1 MVCTLLDHRNEVKM
15 FKTFQWNHSPAACG
29 FTWVLN
35 ILTLFLWSILE
46 YRGIENSWHFELLIT
61 SSHTVH
67 TMNVNQLVESIS
79 HLQAWLDTN
88 LLINPRTYMQILH
101 TPHRGTSRGGGGVLK
116 EPLRRV
122 FDMLRYF
129 KLILSSVHSLW
140 STNSLKKM
148 RYILWVMA
156 LLEAC
161 DVTNNGRNLGC
172 DLGFYQEL
180 EIRWKPRSMEILVCW
195 TCKKHINKHHFI
207 HKLYFYCWKKLK
219 KHGFSLKNG
228 LNTCYLWRHIS

>member
-101 TPHRGTSRGGGGVLK
+101 TPHRGTSRGGGVEGTPSKSFWYVA
-116 EPLRRV
+116 V
-122 FDMLRYF
+122 FQTDFVFSAQSLIYQFSQKDEVYF
-129 KLILSSVHSLW
+129 
-140 STNSLKKM
+140 M
-148 RYILWVMA
+148 GDGPA
-156 LLEAC
+156 
-161 DVTNNGRNLGC
+161 GG
-172 DLGFYQEL
+172 
-180 EIRWKPRSMEILVCW
+180 
-195 TCKKHINKHHFI
+195 
-207 HKLYFYCWKKLK
+207 
-219 KHGFSLKNG
+219 
-228 LNTCYLWRHIS
+228 LWRHQQWSQSWLRSWILPRIRNQVKTKINGNSSVLNM

>member
-61 SSHTVH
+61 SSHTMH

-101 TPHRGTSRGGGGVLK
+101 TPHRGTSRGGGGCWRNPFEEFLICCGISNWFC
-116 EPLRRV
+116 LQCTV
-122 FDMLRYF
+122 FDLP
-129 KLILSSVHSLW
+129 ILSKRWGIFYGWWPCWRPVTSPTMVA
-140 STNSLKKM
+140 
-148 RYILWVMA
+148 ILA
-156 LLEAC
+156 A
-161 DVTNNGRNLGC
+161 
-172 DLGFYQEL
+172 
-180 EIRWKPRSMEILVCW
+180 ILDF
-195 TCKKHINKHHFI
+195 T
-207 HKLYFYCWKKLK
+207 
-219 KHGFSLKNG
+219 KN
-228 LNTCYLWRHIS
+228 

>member
-1 MVCTLLDHRNEVKM
+1 MV
-15 FKTFQWNHSPAACG
+15 
-29 FTWVLN
+29 
-35 ILTLFLWSILE
+35 
-46 YRGIENSWHFELLIT
+46 
-61 SSHTVH
+61 
-67 TMNVNQLVESIS
+67 LV
-79 HLQAWLDTN
+79 
-88 LLINPRTYMQILH
+88 
-101 TPHRGTSRGGGGVLK
+101 GGGGGLLK

-129 KLILSSVHSLW
+129 KLILSSAHSLW

-180 EIRWKPRSMEILVCW
+180 EIRWKLRSMEILVCW

-207 HKLYFYCWKKLK
+207 RKLYFYCWKKLK
-219 KHGFSLKNG
+219 NMDFHSKMAWTPATYDVISRNHRNRSHLTCLKMCARDKRTATENVR
-228 LNTCYLWRHIS
+228 NWCFIV